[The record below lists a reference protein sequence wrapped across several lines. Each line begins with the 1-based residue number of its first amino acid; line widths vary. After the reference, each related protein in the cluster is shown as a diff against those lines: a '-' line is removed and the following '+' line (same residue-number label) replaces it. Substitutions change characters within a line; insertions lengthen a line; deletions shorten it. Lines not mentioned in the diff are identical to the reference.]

1 MTETKA
7 EAARDPG
14 LSRGLLLGGGL
25 AVAAGALL
33 AAPAVFG
40 VNVIPPCP
48 FRTLTGLDCPLCGGT
63 RATRA
68 MLTGDVSA
76 AVDYNLLVPVMAL
89 VVLVLGLWWL
99 AARSSAAVSFVGVR
113 ASVSAKAVW
122 IGVTVIA
129 AVFWLARNLPA
140 FAYLNSGGPG
150 P

>member
-1 MTETKA
+1 MTET
-7 EAARDPG
+7 ETPRDTG
-14 LSRGLLLGGGL
+14 LRRGLLVGGGL

-33 AAPAVFG
+33 TAPAVLG

-68 MLTGDVSA
+68 LLTGDVSA
-76 AVDYNLLVPVMAL
+76 SVDYNLLVPVMAL
-89 VVLVLGLWWL
+89 VALVLGLWWL
-99 AARSSAAVSFVGVR
+99 AARSSAAVSFDGVR
-113 ASVSAKAVW
+113 AAVSAKTVW
-122 IGVTVIA
+122 IGVAVVA

-150 P
+150 T